1 MSVESNK
8 AYRIG
13 YKKPPKA
20 TRWQKGKSGNPS
32 GRPKRPDPES
42 NSEADPGK
50 VLQSIDNEEIVVTID
65 GKRMLMKKAEVHFRQ
80 LFAKAIKGDLKA
92 ARLIAN
98 LAAEYFG
105 PDAEG
110 PSDARFIVVPDQ
122 KTKRAHKS
130 DGC

>member
-8 AYRIG
+8 DTIG
-13 YKKPPKA
+13 YKRPPKA

-42 NSEADPGK
+42 NSQADPGQ
-50 VLQSIDNEEIVVTID
+50 VLQSIDNEEILVTID
-65 GKRMLMKKAEVHFRQ
+65 GKRILMKKAEVHFRQ
-80 LFAKAIKGDLKA
+80 LFAKAIKGDLKV
-92 ARLIAN
+92 ARLIAT

-110 PSDARFIVVPDQ
+110 PSDTHFIVVPD
-122 KTKRAHKS
+122 KRGRLARKS

>member
-1 MSVESNK
+1 LVTKSRRKQSVGKKESR
-8 AYRIG
+8 AIR
-13 YKKPPKA
+13 A
-20 TRWQKGKSGNPS
+20 ADRKGLIQN
-32 GRPKRPDPES
+32 RTQRRT
-42 NSEADPGK
+42 PGK

-122 KTKRAHKS
+122 
-130 DGC
+130 